1 MATLASNQL
10 GIYAIDGGS
19 TSPLEVVTA
28 AGNDPTVQEASNAG
42 VANDAKFLG
51 VNAAGDFL
59 GFYTNNTTAEPD
71 SIDEI
76 TISATHLLAA
86 ATTTTLD
93 ASNTIN
99 EVAARDGEGS
109 STNFI
114 ASGAFAY
121 TFTIDGLIDLTASGS
136 GDTGS
141 PVTLLDLAK
150 DSKYVL
156 VRFTTKIGDD
166 GNGDDAGVVSYV
178 GQALIESCSLTGGVD
193 DIATYSATFRGY
205 GKLHKFIAA

>member
-19 TSPLEVVTA
+19 TSPLTVHTGSVTDSNPSGVSNGDKVLVIDSNSDFVGFA
-28 AGNDPTVQEASNAG
+28 TAGASNLAALN
-42 VANDAKFLG
+42 V
-51 VNAAGDFL
+51 AAGD
-59 GFYTNNTTAEPD
+59 
-71 SIDEI
+71 
-76 TISATHLLAA
+76 LLAA

-109 STNFI
+109 STNYI

-121 TFTIDGLIDLTASGS
+121 TFSIDGLIDLTANNS

-166 GNGDDAGVVSYV
+166 SLGNDTGVVSYV

-205 GKLHKFIAA
+205 GKLHKEIAS